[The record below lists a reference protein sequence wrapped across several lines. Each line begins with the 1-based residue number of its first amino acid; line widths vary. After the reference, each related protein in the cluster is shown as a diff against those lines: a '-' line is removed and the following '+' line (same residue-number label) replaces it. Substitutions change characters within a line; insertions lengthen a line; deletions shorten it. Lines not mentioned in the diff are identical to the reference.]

1 MNKAI
6 LRSPGKQLKSP
17 FVRLVLDEL
26 PQVASCLAFV
36 GNHNLIYRLLGGLW
50 LTPED
55 SNQEV
60 EQWLDFE
67 ESVDGAKYLGVVI
80 KVDKPSHQPE
90 PLR

>member
-6 LRSPGKQLKSP
+6 IRSPGKQLKST
-17 FVRLVLDEL
+17 FFWLALDVL
-26 PQVASCLAFV
+26 PQITSCLAFV
-36 GNHNLIYRLLGGLW
+36 GNHNFIHRLLGGLW

-60 EQWLDFE
+60 EQWPDFK
-67 ESVDGAKYLGVVI
+67 ESVDGARHLGVVNN
-80 KVDKPSHQPE
+80 VDKPSHQPE